1 MILSIVLELIT
12 LWIFTL
18 TSSKLS
24 TISEEQGINEADT
37 QKLTIFVNVLA
48 YIFAEL
54 FVILLII
61 SKIMKSE
68 FNNEFS
74 SI

>member
-37 QKLTIFVNVLA
+37 EKLTIFVNVLA
-48 YIFAEL
+48 YIFTGL

-68 FNNEFS
+68 FNNELS